1 VLELEGPHLGFF
13 FEPQVTRLAE
23 TVSHRLRGAAGTQAV
38 G

>member
-1 VLELEGPHLGFF
+1 VLELGGPHLGFF

-23 TVSHRLRGAAGTQAV
+23 AVSHRLRGVSDSQAV